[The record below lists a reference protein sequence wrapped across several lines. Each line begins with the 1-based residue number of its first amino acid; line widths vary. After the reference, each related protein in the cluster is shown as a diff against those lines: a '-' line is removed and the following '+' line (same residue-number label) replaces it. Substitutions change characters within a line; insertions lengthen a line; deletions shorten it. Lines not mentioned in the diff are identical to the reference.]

1 MQNEENGMGKGLL
14 IGFLTGAAVGS
25 IIALLYAPKSGKELR
40 QDIKEKSQDFIEDA
54 DQYIVKAKDKAS
66 QLINEG
72 KKKSEK
78 LVADTKE
85 KVDTLLGEAER
96 ILSEAKDKA
105 GNVAHQGKEKI
116 EKESERLKTAIR
128 AGMDAYKTEKEA

>member
-1 MQNEENGMGKGLL
+1 MANEENGLGKGLL

-25 IIALLYAPKSGKELR
+25 IIALLFAPKSGKELR
-40 QDIKEKSQDFIEDA
+40 EDIKNKSQDFIEDA
-54 DQYIVKAKDKAS
+54 DKYLSNAKDKAS

-85 KVDTLLGEAER
+85 KVETLLGEAER
-96 ILSEAKDKA
+96 ILNDAKDKA
-105 GNVAHQGKEKI
+105 GNAVHTGKEKL
-116 EKESERLKTAIR
+116 EKEGERLKTALK

>member
-1 MQNEENGMGKGLL
+1 MANEENNLGKGLL

-25 IIALLYAPKSGKELR
+25 IIALLFAPKSGKELR
-40 QDIKEKSQDFIEDA
+40 EDIKNKSQDFIEDA
-54 DQYIVKAKDKAS
+54 DKYISNAKDKAS
-66 QLINEG
+66 QLINDG

-85 KVDTLLGEAER
+85 KVETLLNEAEK

-105 GNVAHQGKEKI
+105 GNVVSTGKEKI
-116 EKESERLKTAIR
+116 EKEGERLKTALK
-128 AGMDAYKTEKEA
+128 AGMEAYKTEKEA

>member
-1 MQNEENGMGKGLL
+1 MASDENSMGKGLL

-40 QDIKEKSQDFIEDA
+40 QDIKVKSQDFMEDA
-54 DQYIVKAKDKAS
+54 EQYLANAKDKAS

-78 LVADTKE
+78 LVADAKE
-85 KVDTLLGEAER
+85 KVDTLLGEAEK
-96 ILSEAKDKA
+96 ILSDAKDRT
-105 GNVAHQGKEKI
+105 GGVISGGKEKI
-116 EKESERLKTAIR
+116 EKEGERLKTAIK

>member
-1 MQNEENGMGKGLL
+1 MANEENGLGKGLV

-25 IIALLYAPKSGKELR
+25 IIALLFAPKSGKELR
-40 QDIKEKSQDFIEDA
+40 EDIKNKSQDFIEDA
-54 DQYIVKAKDKAS
+54 DKYISNAKDKAS

-85 KVDTLLGEAER
+85 KVESLLTEAER
-96 ILSEAKDKA
+96 ILSDAKDKT
-105 GNVAHQGKEKI
+105 GNVVSSSKEKI
-116 EKESERLKTAIR
+116 EKESERLKSALK